1 MSNLEKRIATLE
13 LEQAAKLR
21 DAQSK
26 MQVTQKQ
33 IDDLMREI
41 NEILTRK
48 RPLRSNEEITED
60 NKARLKEMRIASEL
74 RYANK

>member
-13 LEQAAKLR
+13 LEQADKLR